1 MTRAS
6 GAASARGTSRPQITG
21 KVVSGLRK
29 HAANKFS
36 RPRVRKRKHCHGGL
50 SQALLGSVQ
59 NSLLFQLFSWL
70 LWVLKALAVIPL
82 PYTKVLF

>member
-6 GAASARGTSRPQITG
+6 GAASARGTSRPERLFLGSKNTLPTG
-21 KVVSGLRK
+21 CR
-29 HAANKFS
+29 ARAC
-36 RPRVRKRKHCHGGL
+36 VRESTAHGGI

-70 LWVLKALAVIPL
+70 L
-82 PYTKVLF
+82 